1 MRILIGAGLTVA
13 ALVLG
18 TASISAQVRKDGGA
32 GAEKGQSER
41 AANPKHNEPESL
53 SHNADKPKAQSGTD
67 QSGTKSTQPQSG
79 ESKQPAKSEP
89 AKK

>member
-41 AANPKHNEPESL
+41 PANPKHNEPESL
-53 SHNADKPKAQSGTD
+53 SHNADKPKAQSGM
-67 QSGTKSTQPQSG
+67 KSTQPQSG